1 MIRACILALVPLAP
15 VLTAAAP
22 GLYTPPP
29 GSAERSAI
37 VKLLHH
43 GDDRPAARFTFR
55 TFTVFRVG
63 PKALAYVQGSGQV
76 GEFEA
81 LLEQKGTHRW
91 RKVWGVSDG
100 GSDSCEAGA
109 RHYAWAVRRIQSY
122 GLPPD
127 TLIPGITAQA
137 RALARQAKTE
147 PDLQCVG
154 DLDGGPDGP
163 DDPDA

>member
-1 MIRACILALVPLAP
+1 MIRLRSLALPALA
-15 VLTAAAP
+15 LLLIAAAP

-37 VKLLHH
+37 LKVLHH

-55 TFTVFRVG
+55 TFKVFHHGQR
-63 PKALAYVQGSGQV
+63 ALAYVQGSGEV
-76 GEFEA
+76 GDFEA
-81 LLEQKGTHRW
+81 LLEQRGTDRW

-100 GSDSCEAGA
+100 GSDSCGAGA
-109 RHYAWAVRRIQSY
+109 RHYAWAVRLIQGY
-122 GLPPD
+122 GLAAD
-127 TLIPGITAQA
+127 ALIPGVSGLA
-137 RALARQAKTE
+137 RDLARQAKTE
-147 PDLQCVG
+147 PELQCVG